1 MPTQSLLRRGPGR
14 PTGPV
19 SIEERRRRLAA
30 INRCASYSDEIIDLN
45 VRIMRDENEPSSE
58 RRAAGKWLWESAF
71 GRPVQPIAESSE
83 GTVRHIYNV
92 RWLPPDPNDHSKV
105 IEPERD

>member
-45 VRIMRDENEPSSE
+45 VKIMRDENEPSAE
-58 RRAAGKWLWESAF
+58 RRAAGKWLWEAAF

-83 GTVRHIYNV
+83 GTVRHIYNI
-92 RWLPPDPNDHSKV
+92 RWLPPDPNDTSRV
-105 IEPERD
+105 IEPEKD

>member
-30 INRCASYSDEIIDLN
+30 INRCASYSDEIIDLH
-45 VRIMRDENEPSSE
+45 VRVMRDENETSAE
-58 RRAAGKWLWESAF
+58 RRAAGKWLFEVAN
-71 GRPVQPIAESSE
+71 GKPVQPVDTQEE
-83 GTVRHIYNV
+83 GTVRHVHIV
-92 RWLPPDPNDHSKV
+92 RWLPPDPNDTSRV